1 MNYSAV
7 LDTYELSEIIELN
20 DLTQEDVLEYLVE
33 HKILHLPDIMPV
45 IIEWLNLT
53 IIYQTIKQWVT
64 VEFVDTTK
72 MCRGIND

>member
-33 HKILHLPDIMPV
+33 HNV
-45 IIEWLNLT
+45 LNLPETLPVT
-53 IIYQTIKQWVT
+53 I
-64 VEFVDTTK
+64 D
-72 MCRGIND
+72 D

>member
-33 HKILHLPDIMPV
+33 HHVLHLPETMPV
-45 IIEWLNLT
+45 II
-53 IIYQTIKQWVT
+53 
-64 VEFVDTTK
+64 D
-72 MCRGIND
+72 